1 MFHSNLNPLYLCSMK
16 IYKQIRVNKF
26 LPLLFFLVIFTSCS
40 RKYKIE
46 GVSSVSSLDGRM
58 LFIKTLED
66 GKWVKIDS
74 ADVIHGLFTMKGVVD
89 SIMMATLYM
98 DNEAIM
104 PLVIEKGNIKITIAN
119 TELSAEGTP
128 LNEALYDFIDKK
140 NAMDIK
146 IEELERKEAR
156 MVMEGADLA
165 DIHEQLTK
173 EGEALVDDMNRY
185 VKKFISDNYETVL
198 GPSVFMMLCSNLPY
212 PIMTPQIED
221 IMKDAP
227 YSFRMN
233 KMVKEFISKAKE
245 NMQLIEEHQRLEQ
258 NASVGN

>member
-1 MFHSNLNPLYLCSMK
+1 MGSEMC
-16 IYKQIRVNKF
+16 IRD
-26 LPLLFFLVIFTSCS
+26 
-40 RKYKIE
+40 R
-46 GVSSVSSLDGRM
+46 
-58 LFIKTLED
+58 
-66 GKWVKIDS
+66 
-74 ADVIHGLFTMKGVVD
+74 
-89 SIMMATLYM
+89 
-98 DNEAIM
+98 
-104 PLVIEKGNIKITIAN
+104 
-119 TELSAEGTP
+119 
-128 LNEALYDFIDKK
+128 
-140 NAMDIK
+140 
-146 IEELERKEAR
+146 
-156 MVMEGADLA
+156 
-165 DIHEQLTK
+165 
-173 EGEALVDDMNRY
+173 ALVDDMNRY

>member
-1 MFHSNLNPLYLCSMK
+1 
-16 IYKQIRVNKF
+16 
-26 LPLLFFLVIFTSCS
+26 
-40 RKYKIE
+40 
-46 GVSSVSSLDGRM
+46 
-58 LFIKTLED
+58 
-66 GKWVKIDS
+66 
-74 ADVIHGLFTMKGVVD
+74 
-89 SIMMATLYM
+89 
-98 DNEAIM
+98 
-104 PLVIEKGNIKITIAN
+104 
-119 TELSAEGTP
+119 
-128 LNEALYDFIDKK
+128 
-140 NAMDIK
+140 
-146 IEELERKEAR
+146 

-212 PIMTPQIED
+212 QIMTPQIED

-258 NASVGN
+258 NVSVGN

>member
-1 MFHSNLNPLYLCSMK
+1 MK

-74 ADVIHGLFTMKGVVD
+74 AEVIHGLFTMKGVVD

-98 DNEAIM
+98 DDEAIL
-104 PLVIEKGNIKITIAN
+104 PLVVEGGDIEVTITNTQLQVKGSPLNDALYEFIEK
-119 TELSAEGTP
+119 
-128 LNEALYDFIDKK
+128 K
-140 NAMDIK
+140 NSLDLQ

-156 MVMEGADLA
+156 MVMEGVDLA
-165 DIHEQLTK
+165 EIHEQLMK
-173 EGEALVDDMNRY
+173 EGEELVNEMNQY

-258 NASVGN
+258 NVSVGN

>member
-1 MFHSNLNPLYLCSMK
+1 M
-16 IYKQIRVNKF
+16 
-26 LPLLFFLVIFTSCS
+26 
-40 RKYKIE
+40 
-46 GVSSVSSLDGRM
+46 
-58 LFIKTLED
+58 
-66 GKWVKIDS
+66 
-74 ADVIHGLFTMKGVVD
+74 FTMKGVVD

-119 TELSAEGTP
+119 TELLAEGTP

-140 NAMDIK
+140 NAMDVK